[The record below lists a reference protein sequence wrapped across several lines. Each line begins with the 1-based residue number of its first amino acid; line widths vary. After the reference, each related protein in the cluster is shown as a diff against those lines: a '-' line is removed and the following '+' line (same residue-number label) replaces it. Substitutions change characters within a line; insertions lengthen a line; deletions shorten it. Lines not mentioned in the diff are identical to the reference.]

1 MIDDSMQEIVN
12 DFIQEALEL
21 LDSLNENFIEL
32 EKNPEDK
39 EILNTIFRAAHTV
52 KGSAGFLGF
61 QNIVELAHSAENILN
76 KLRQGEI
83 TLTSEMTDYLL
94 KN

>member
-32 EKNPEDK
+32 
-39 EILNTIFRAAHTV
+39 
-52 KGSAGFLGF
+52 
-61 QNIVELAHSAENILN
+61 
-76 KLRQGEI
+76 
-83 TLTSEMTDYLL
+83 
-94 KN
+94 